1 MSEKKNTAMG
11 PITQKQW
18 ANGIAAGEMNARKRG
33 RRRSVRLQ
41 ALVYFFL
48 LTVLTLFVL
57 WLLQFVFYKSAYRS
71 MKKQEL
77 ERLGASI
84 ADRYPGCAGDKAYAE
99 YLRKIALRN
108 GLNIIVFHAEESFAG
123 CPLEQV
129 GFKAEYLSSQFNADS
144 LTDKGLI
151 TVDDPRIIGDWE
163 KFYVEMRQS
172 ERVSYFTDD
181 NRGAYMVYGS
191 QLGESGSYLYM
202 TASYQPMETTITVIT
217 DQLLF
222 ATAVC
227 LVLGVL
233 MSWLI
238 SNRITKPITE
248 FSRVAEKLGAGD
260 YSVRFNGNGYAEI
273 ENLAD
278 TLNYAT
284 EEIGKTEQLRRDF
297 LANVGHDLR
306 TPLTMVKAYAEM
318 IRDISGA
325 DEQKRAKHSQVI
337 IDEADRLTRL
347 VNDILIVSKLQS
359 DTVAMEMGKVDMC
372 VLTKCVLE
380 RFDVYAAR
388 DGYSFEFSS
397 SGNGTAY
404 GDYKQLEQV
413 VYNLVDNAVSHA
425 GDDKKVCIEVKG
437 TEQSVRVAV
446 RDFGSGIAPEELDK
460 VWERYYRANQS
471 KRNVAGSG
479 LGLSIVKGILTA
491 HGAAFGVSSTL
502 GEGTEF
508 WFELRLDAPAP
519 PLPPAE
525 QDRKKSKRKK

>member
-1 MSEKKNTAMG
+1 M
-11 PITQKQW
+11 
-18 ANGIAAGEMNARKRG
+18 
-33 RRRSVRLQ
+33 
-41 ALVYFFL
+41 
-48 LTVLTLFVL
+48 
-57 WLLQFVFYKSAYRS
+57 
-71 MKKQEL
+71 
-77 ERLGASI
+77 
-84 ADRYPGCAGDKAYAE
+84 
-99 YLRKIALRN
+99 
-108 GLNIIVFHAEESFAG
+108 
-123 CPLEQV
+123 
-129 GFKAEYLSSQFNADS
+129 
-144 LTDKGLI
+144 
-151 TVDDPRIIGDWE
+151 
-163 KFYVEMRQS
+163 
-172 ERVSYFTDD
+172 
-181 NRGAYMVYGS
+181 
-191 QLGESGSYLYM
+191 
-202 TASYQPMETTITVIT
+202 
-217 DQLLF
+217 
-222 ATAVC
+222 
-227 LVLGVL
+227 
-233 MSWLI
+233 
-238 SNRITKPITE
+238 
-248 FSRVAEKLGAGD
+248 
-260 YSVRFNGNGYAEI
+260 
-273 ENLAD
+273 
-278 TLNYAT
+278 
-284 EEIGKTEQLRRDF
+284 
-297 LANVGHDLR
+297 
-306 TPLTMVKAYAEM
+306 
-318 IRDISGA
+318 
-325 DEQKRAKHSQVI
+325 I